1 MLSDGL
7 SRLPVRVSPPFI
19 HPVTM
24 PIPTL
29 MRSATRE
36 PSVEALLLR
45 LETLTRER
53 QDLRQGFAEAPT
65 LEQNRLAIVEAQW
78 DLSRALIRRYL
89 PAAA

>member
-1 MLSDGL
+1 
-7 SRLPVRVSPPFI
+7 
-19 HPVTM
+19 
-24 PIPTL
+24 

-53 QDLRQGFAEAPT
+53 QDLRQDLAEVRT

-78 DLSRALIRRYL
+78 DLSHALIRRYL

>member
-1 MLSDGL
+1 
-7 SRLPVRVSPPFI
+7 
-19 HPVTM
+19 
-24 PIPTL
+24 

-53 QDLRQGFAEAPT
+53 QDLRQDQAGPPM

-78 DLSRALIRRYL
+78 DLSRALILRYL

>member
-1 MLSDGL
+1 
-7 SRLPVRVSPPFI
+7 
-19 HPVTM
+19 
-24 PIPTL
+24 

-53 QDLRQGFAEAPT
+53 QGLRQDQAGPPT

-78 DLSRALIRRYL
+78 DLSHALIRRYL

>member
-1 MLSDGL
+1 
-7 SRLPVRVSPPFI
+7 
-19 HPVTM
+19 M

-36 PSVEALLLR
+36 LSVEALLQQ
-45 LETLTRER
+45 LEQLTRER
-53 QDLRQGFAEAPT
+53 QDLRLDHAEVKQ
-65 LEQNRLAIVEAQW
+65 LERNRLAIVQAQW

>member
-1 MLSDGL
+1 
-7 SRLPVRVSPPFI
+7 
-19 HPVTM
+19 M

-53 QDLRQGFAEAPT
+53 QDLRQGLAEPRT

>member
-1 MLSDGL
+1 
-7 SRLPVRVSPPFI
+7 
-19 HPVTM
+19 
-24 PIPTL
+24 

-53 QDLRQGFAEAPT
+53 QDLRQDLAEPRT
-65 LEQNRLAIVEAQW
+65 LEANRLAIVEAQW
-78 DLSRALIRRYL
+78 DLSHALIRRYL

>member
-1 MLSDGL
+1 
-7 SRLPVRVSPPFI
+7 
-19 HPVTM
+19 
-24 PIPTL
+24 

-36 PSVEALLLR
+36 LSVEALLQQ
-45 LETLTRER
+45 LEQLTRER
-53 QDLRQGFAEAPT
+53 QDLRLVLAEAQA

>member
-1 MLSDGL
+1 
-7 SRLPVRVSPPFI
+7 VRVSPPFT
-19 HPVTM
+19 HLVTV

-45 LETLTRER
+45 LEGLTRER
-53 QDLRQGFAEAPT
+53 QELRQGLAEAPK
-65 LEQNRLAIVEAQW
+65 LERNRLAIVEAQW

>member
-1 MLSDGL
+1 
-7 SRLPVRVSPPFI
+7 
-19 HPVTM
+19 M

-45 LETLTRER
+45 LETLTRKR
-53 QDLRQGFAEAPT
+53 QDLRQDLAEPRT

-78 DLSRALIRRYL
+78 DLSHALIRRYL

>member
-1 MLSDGL
+1 
-7 SRLPVRVSPPFI
+7 
-19 HPVTM
+19 M

-53 QDLRQGFAEAPT
+53 QDLRQDLAEARV

>member
-7 SRLPVRVSPPFI
+7 STLRVRVSPPFT
-19 HPVTM
+19 HPFSM

-53 QDLRQGFAEAPT
+53 QDLRQNLAEPRT

>member
-1 MLSDGL
+1 
-7 SRLPVRVSPPFI
+7 
-19 HPVTM
+19 M

-36 PSVEALLLR
+36 LSVEALLQQ
-45 LETLTRER
+45 LEQLTRER
-53 QDLRQGFAEAPT
+53 QALRLDLVETRH

-89 PAAA
+89 PAVA

>member
-1 MLSDGL
+1 MLSDAL
-7 SRLPVRVSPPFI
+7 STLPVRVSPPFTYA
-19 HPVTM
+19 VTM

-36 PSVEALLLR
+36 LSVEALLQL
-45 LETLTRER
+45 LEELTRER
-53 QDLRQGFAEAPT
+53 QDLRSDRAEARE
-65 LEQNRLAIVEAQW
+65 LERNRLAIVEAQW

>member
-1 MLSDGL
+1 
-7 SRLPVRVSPPFI
+7 
-19 HPVTM
+19 
-24 PIPTL
+24 

-45 LETLTRER
+45 LESLTRER
-53 QDLRQGFAEAPT
+53 QDLRQDLAAPPT
-65 LEQNRLAIVEAQW
+65 LEQNRLLIVEAQW

>member
-1 MLSDGL
+1 
-7 SRLPVRVSPPFI
+7 
-19 HPVTM
+19 M

-36 PSVEALLLR
+36 PSVEALLVR

-53 QDLRQGFAEAPT
+53 QGLRQDLVEAPK

-78 DLSRALIRRYL
+78 DLSHALIRRYL
-89 PAAA
+89 PAGS